1 MRVALVENTAI
12 THHGQVGVALAEA
25 GAIIDIF
32 RPFANGRLPA
42 LGEHDALVVFGG
54 EQSARDDARHPY
66 LPALAALMAETAETG
81 RAVLGLCLGA
91 QLLARGLGA
100 DNRLGAAREFGWC
113 PVERCAD
120 ATGDAVMAAAPARFL
135 ATQWHSDTFDLP
147 AGAVHLARS
156 GIAEAQGFRHGRAG
170 YGFQFHLEAHRAV
183 VADWL
188 RRFPD
193 QVAAIDPGF
202 AAEHPRRAETD
213 GAAADA
219 EGLGLARR
227 WVALI

>member
-32 RPFANGRLPA
+32 RPFADGRLPA
-42 LGEHDALVVFGG
+42 PGEHDALVVFGG

-100 DNRLGAAREFGWC
+100 NNRLGAAREFGWC

-120 ATGDAVMAAAPARFL
+120 AAGDAVMAAAPARFL

-147 AGAVHLARS
+147 AGTVHLARS

-202 AAEHPRRAETD
+202 AAEHPRRAQTD